1 VAGENYKFKVRA
13 RNSVGFSED
22 SNETI
27 IRAAALPDVP
37 TDVQTVL
44 IDGYIVVSWTEPYD
58 GGSPISAYEI
68 LIQHDDGVQYSQD
81 LVNCDGSDS
90 TIVAQTTC
98 SVPTSVLI
106 TDPFDL
112 PFGSSI
118 YAKVKAVN
126 LVGSSDYSA
135 VGNGGI
141 LLTTPG
147 APLSFAN
154 NVAVSDKTQIGLT
167 WYQGI
172 NNGGIPVIDYR
183 I

>member
-1 VAGENYKFKVRA
+1 
-13 RNSVGFSED
+13 
-22 SNETI
+22 
-27 IRAAALPDVP
+27 
-37 TDVQTVL
+37 
-44 IDGYIVVSWTEPYD
+44 
-58 GGSPISAYEI
+58 
-68 LIQHDDGVQYSQD
+68 
-81 LVNCDGSDS
+81 
-90 TIVAQTTC
+90 
-98 SVPTSVLI
+98 LI